1 MNRNFG
7 LIIKLIQKRR
17 KDSQNILLLL
27 NLGPIN
33 TTENIL
39 IIVGRINE
47 SILLLIPF
55 KLINKS
61 TIISQRKRNN
71 K

>member
-17 KDSQNILLLL
+17 KDSQNIFFLL